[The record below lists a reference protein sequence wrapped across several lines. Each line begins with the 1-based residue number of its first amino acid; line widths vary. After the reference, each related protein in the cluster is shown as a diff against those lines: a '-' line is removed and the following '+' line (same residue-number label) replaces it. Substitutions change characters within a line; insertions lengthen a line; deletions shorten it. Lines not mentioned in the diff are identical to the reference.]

1 MGNTTD
7 SQQNTEKTSES
18 KQNTDNTNECKESQ
32 PHMGRYDVQWL
43 DDGQILYDYHR
54 YLKCQRQ
61 PDSLKPKEHQF
72 GCYLRGCKHT
82 IRVRLTGDGKWVV
95 TQNNMHD
102 SESVHKA
109 CQHELHT
116 PNAIHLQNI
125 REIAKQESLLQNQS
139 KRWAI
144 ENQMLQNPKLNE
156 VTSVRRLQRQID
168 VIKHDTLLNFPAL
181 PSCPAS
187 AAQSVRDHP
196 IWQKNFYGHCEYVL
210 KEKMKELHL
219 DESINL
225 SLNIKDLFEVCYK
238 KKRVMMM
245 RRM

>member
-32 PHMGRYDVQWL
+32 PHMDRYDVQWL

-116 PNAIHLQNI
+116 PNAIETVFFFRSDLFKMQKAMDPEKWNTLVSLWRKWNILQFMPSYLAAFFPGNESAAK
-125 REIAKQESLLQNQS
+125 EIGLVSEDIVDAASLLQ
-139 KRWAI
+139 
-144 ENQMLQNPKLNE
+144 
-156 VTSVRRLQRQID
+156 
-168 VIKHDTLLNFPAL
+168 
-181 PSCPAS
+181 
-187 AAQSVRDHP
+187 
-196 IWQKNFYGHCEYVL
+196 
-210 KEKMKELHL
+210 KEEDDD
-219 DESINL
+219 DEKDDDGD
-225 SLNIKDLFEVCYK
+225 LNII
-238 KKRVMMM
+238 
-245 RRM
+245 